1 MPGYADS
8 LTRRARQWL
17 ALVVRECPERK
28 HDVLWAAFTGVAVFF
43 ITFAR
48 DPSAWNSIWAEDGAV
63 FLTGAVDQGF
73 GSLFHFWAGYIN
85 TVPRV
90 GALIAAAF
98 PLSIAPAVMTTYAVA
113 VVGIC
118 GATVEALSGAFIEGR
133 WARVGLGLCFGFLPA
148 VRVESIANMNNLQF
162 FLVAVSF
169 WPLLAIPGTKRGR
182 RLSVVLL
189 VATASS
195 TIVGLV
201 LLPLGLL
208 RVLDRRSRMP
218 AAVFLAV
225 QVLHGL
231 IVLVAHPARQIG
243 GPISFSTVEQTF
255 VTNVLAG
262 QFFGG
267 PFYALRERGLT
278 LLALEVVAV
287 ALVVLLIIYRPR
299 GVSGQLIVAAG
310 ALVLAGVTYVVET
323 KTQGAWARYA
333 VAPAL
338 FMLYGV
344 AIVADIASRLKLRA
358 RRPDLAGTR
367 GHQRSRLA
375 WPLAG
380 VMTLAVV
387 LSWGFSYN
395 VEPYR
400 DSGPR
405 WSSAYAA
412 AKAGCRQG
420 QKAEQLPILPV
431 GWAVTLPCSAI
442 ASG

>member
-1 MPGYADS
+1 
-8 LTRRARQWL
+8 
-17 ALVVRECPERK
+17 
-28 HDVLWAAFTGVAVFF
+28 
-43 ITFAR
+43 
-48 DPSAWNSIWAEDGAV
+48 V
-63 FLTGAVDQGF
+63 FLSGAVDQGF
-73 GSLFHFWAGYIN
+73 SSLFHFWAGYIN
-85 TVPRV
+85 TAPRV
-90 GALIAAAF
+90 GALIAAAL

-113 VVGIC
+113 IVGVC
-118 GATVEALSGAFIEGR
+118 GATVESLSGAYIQGR
-133 WARVGLGLCFGFLPA
+133 WGRVGLGLCFGFLPA
-148 VRVESIANMNNLQF
+148 IRVESIANMNNLQF

-169 WPLLAIPGTKRGR
+169 WPLLAIPRTKWGR

-218 AAVFLAV
+218 AVTFLAA
-225 QVLHGL
+225 QVLHGIVVL
-231 IVLVAHPARQIG
+231 IAHPARQIG
-243 GPISFSTVEQTF
+243 GPISFSAVEQTF
-255 VTNVLAG
+255 VSNVLAG

-267 PFYALRERGLT
+267 PFYALRDRTLT
-278 LLALEVVAV
+278 VLAIEIVAV
-287 ALVVLLIIYRPR
+287 ISALFLVVYRPR
-299 GVSGQLIVAAG
+299 GAGGQLIVAAG
-310 ALVLAGVTYVVET
+310 ALVLSAVTYVVET

-358 RRPDLAGTR
+358 RRPHLGGAR
-367 GHQRSRLA
+367 GQQRSRFA
-375 WPLAG
+375 WPVTG
-380 VMTLAVV
+380 VMALAVV

-412 AKAGCRQG
+412 AKVGCRQG

-442 ASG
+442 ATPSRAPGG

>member
-1 MPGYADS
+1 MPGHAGR
-8 LTRRARQWL
+8 LTRRAKQWL

-28 HDVLWAAFTGVAVFF
+28 HDALWAAFTGVAVFLV
-43 ITFAR
+43 TFAR

-63 FLTGAVDQGF
+63 FLTASVDQGF
-73 GSLFHFWAGYIN
+73 GSLFHFWAGYLN
-85 TVPRV
+85 TVPRI
-90 GALIAAAF
+90 GALIAAAL
-98 PLSIAPAVMTTYAVA
+98 PLSIAPSVMTTYAVA
-113 VVGIC
+113 IVGIC
-118 GATVEALSGAFIEGR
+118 GATVEALSGAFIERR
-133 WARVGLGLCFGFLPA
+133 WVRVGLGLCFGFLPA
-148 VRVESIANMNNLQF
+148 ARVESIANMNNLQF

-169 WPLLAIPGTKRGR
+169 WPLIAIPRTRGGR
-182 RLSVVLL
+182 RWSVVLL
-189 VATASS
+189 VSTASS
-195 TIVGLV
+195 TIIGLV

-208 RVLDRRSRMP
+208 RVFDRRSRIP
-218 AAVFLAV
+218 AAVFLFV

-231 IVLVAHPARQIG
+231 IVLIAHPTRQIG
-243 GPISFSTVEQTF
+243 GPISFAAVEQSF

-278 LLALEVVAV
+278 LLAIEIVAV
-287 ALVVLLIIYRPR
+287 AAVVLLIAYRPR

-310 ALVLAGVTYVVET
+310 ALVLSAVTYVAET

-344 AIVADIASRLKLRA
+344 AIVADIVSRLKLRA
-358 RRPDLAGTR
+358 RRPHLAGTR
-367 GHQRSRLA
+367 GQQTSRLA

-380 VMTLAVV
+380 VMALAVV

-400 DSGPR
+400 DGGPR
-405 WSSAYAA
+405 WSASYAA
-412 AKAGCRQG
+412 ARAGCREG
-420 QKAEQLPILPV
+420 QRTEQLPILPV